1 MTKNVLKISAFLLS
15 FAMVICGLY
24 TPALAHASDDEDSFD
39 WDTEYSVNPNK
50 KPDHNQETE
59 SNSSESTSDETNTVD
74 EDDTVDEDTDT
85 KDDKPKKPRPFQ
97 PIELPPAAKNYK
109 HKLHKYDPKKYKRT
123 PTQKEILKYYD
134 KLKKELGGIKP
145 KRLKFNLD
153 YDGYDLKF
161 TDVSKDHKYRKEIIW
176 AAANG
181 IIKNEK
187 KPFRPDDLITAGEFT
202 EMYWE
207 LSAKYHLVSRDD
219 LEQLSKS
226 LTKKSYD
233 GMQPIADKSNATPR
247 DFIIAWSSSPSGS
260 LLVPTESLLG
270 EKNYPCIL
278 HKGVCVP
285 ERIMDY
291 GDLLRISSAAYYA
304 GISDPPSGDEINTE
318 DERRTFVLNI
328 KNASEIFSS
337 TSIHNYFIPSSEIKK
352 RISRKNVSY
361 SPLHGFAVLPYRL
374 GIAYMQKLGR
384 IKKDP
389 TVKDLQL
396 NRKITRAEMLDFLY
410 DLTKLVKDRGEE
422 LDLDIDYRIGFVK

>member
-1 MTKNVLKISAFLLS
+1 MAKNVLKISAFLLTFS
-15 FAMVICGLY
+15 IIICGLR
-24 TPALAHASDDEDSFD
+24 TPALAHVSDDEDDFD
-39 WDTEYSVNPNK
+39 WDTEYSVNPDK

-59 SNSSESTSDETNTVD
+59 SNSSESTSDETNTAD

-85 KDDKPKKPRPFQ
+85 KDEKPKKPRPFQ

-134 KLKKELGGIKP
+134 KLKKELKGIKP

-153 YDGYDLKF
+153 YDEYDLKF

-187 KPFRPDDLITAGEFT
+187 KPFRPDELITAGEFT

-207 LSAKYHLVSRDD
+207 LSTKYHLVSRDD
-219 LEQLSKS
+219 LEHFSKN
-226 LTKKSYD
+226 LAKKSYD
-233 GMQPIADKSNATPR
+233 GRQAIADKSNATPH
-247 DFIIAWSSSPSGS
+247 DFIIIWSSSSAGS
-260 LLVPTESLLG
+260 LFVPTESFLG

-291 GDLLRISSAAYYA
+291 GDLLRISSAAYYY

-318 DERRTFVLNI
+318 DERRAFVLNI
-328 KNASEIFSS
+328 KNAAEIFSS
-337 TSIHNYFIPSSEIKK
+337 TSIHNYFIPFREIKK
-352 RISRKNVSY
+352 RISSKDVSY
-361 SPLHGFAVLPYRL
+361 SPLYGFADLPYRL

-389 TVKDLQL
+389 TVEDLQL
-396 NRKITRAEMLDFLY
+396 SRKITRAEMVDFLC